1 MTPEKL
7 WKEAPIVKS
16 VEATTVMSAQHMQD
30 MPHHP
35 GPLHVGVVVLLGE
48 KRPWHRV
55 QQQTALTRMQGQSAL
70 IPKVDH
76 NVQCIAVRPPAWLW
90 FLLDPIPVIGS
101 VAVSLHGSALE
112 SALFVRI
119 QWN

>member
-35 GPLHVGVVVLLGE
+35 GPLHVGVVVLLG
-48 KRPWHRV
+48 KK
-55 QQQTALTRMQGQSAL
+55 ASMASGAAANC
-70 IPKVDH
+70 VDPDAG
-76 NVQCIAVRPPAWLW
+76 AVGA
-90 FLLDPIPVIGS
+90 DPRGGP
-101 VAVSLHGSALE
+101 
-112 SALFVRI
+112 
-119 QWN
+119 